1 MATSDMT
8 VVHFFARRSLYRG
21 YYMIAN
27 PMVVLSGVEGVL
39 YYIAQGELEN
49 HNSCIMTLKTM

>member
-1 MATSDMT
+1 MT